1 LESEPVAIL
10 TIDDISAG
18 YGDVSVLNG
27 VSADVPEGDIVCF
40 IGPNGAGKSTLFR
53 CIYNMIEPSQGDIRF
68 DGDSTIGLS
77 QEELLDRGISYVLQR
92 NAVFEKMTVEEN
104 LRMGAFAAPSG
115 FDVQGRIEEM
125 YDLFPL
131 LAERSADRAGGLSGG
146 QQQILE
152 FGRGLMLEP
161 ELLLLDEPTA
171 GLAPKIIDQ
180 VFEEVEN
187 INAMGVTILM
197 IEQNIKTGLNYA
209 DYAYVLENGQN
220 RFDGPA
226 DTVLE
231 NPEVRAAYLGE
242 SV

>member
-1 LESEPVAIL
+1 MPIL
-10 TIDDISAG
+10 SIDNVSAG
-18 YGDVSVLNG
+18 YGDVPVLEG
-27 VSADVPEGDIVCF
+27 VDADVREGDIVCF

-53 CIYNMIEPSQGDIRF
+53 CIYNMIEPSEGDIRF
-68 DGDSTIGLS
+68 NGDSTLGLT
-77 QEELLDRGISYVLQR
+77 QRELLDSGISYVLQR

-104 LRMGAFAAPSG
+104 LKMGAFAASG
-115 FDVQGRIEEM
+115 EFDVPARIEEI

-131 LAERSADRAGGLSGG
+131 LDERAGDRAGGLSGG

-180 VFEEVEN
+180 VFEEIEN
-187 INAMGVTILM
+187 INEMGVTILM

-226 DTVLE
+226 DSILE
-231 NPEVRAAYLGE
+231 NSEVREAYLGE
-242 SV
+242 TG

>member
-1 LESEPVAIL
+1 MPIL
-10 TIDDISAG
+10 SIDNVSAG
-18 YGDVSVLNG
+18 YGDVPVLEG
-27 VSADVPEGDIVCF
+27 VDADVREGDIVCF

-53 CIYNMIEPSQGDIRF
+53 CIYNMIEPSEGDIRF
-68 DGDSTIGLS
+68 NGDSTLGLT
-77 QEELLDRGISYVLQR
+77 QRELLDSGISYVLQR

-104 LRMGAFAAPSG
+104 LKMGAFAASG
-115 FDVQGRIEEM
+115 EFDVPARIEEI

-131 LAERSADRAGGLSGG
+131 LDERAGDRAGGLSGG

-187 INAMGVTILM
+187 INDMGVTILM

-226 DTVLE
+226 DSILE
-231 NPEVRAAYLGE
+231 NSEVREAYLGE
-242 SV
+242 TG